1 MKRQDVQ
8 KRAIKMAIEI
18 IKLTKLFPK
27 STESNVISYQ
37 IIKSSTST
45 AANYRAS
52 GKAKSTKD
60 FIFKLEIVEE
70 ECDETLFWLEFSIE
84 ANLIS
89 QELVRPIIN
98 ETSEILAII
107 ISSIKTA
114 KQKLGS

>member
-1 MKRQDVQ
+1 MNRQDVQ
-8 KRAIKMAIEI
+8 KRAFKMAIEV

-27 STESNVISYQ
+27 SPESNVISYQ

-52 GKAKSTKD
+52 GRAKSTKD

-89 QELVRPIIN
+89 QELVQPIKK
-98 ETSEILAII
+98 ETSEILAMI

-114 KQKLGS
+114 KQKPGS